1 MIIGMGGQILVCD
14 PNSQVQRALQVILRD
29 AGYKVRSTATGQAAL
44 DRVERRRPDAI
55 ILELLLPDID
65 GVELCRRLRELDD
78 VPILVLSSVDDQ
90 QAKID
95 AFESGADDYVTKP
108 FGPGELVARLAARL
122 RAAPSGLRFEA
133 DGLMIDITAQRAMIG
148 DEDVHLTATEFALLR
163 VLATSRGTV
172 SYRTLASKVWGPRR
186 ADPLPRIRTHIANL
200 RTKLDPD
207 QRRNLIV
214 TEVGVGYRFTGRS
227 HHARATRPRVASAS

>member
-1 MIIGMGGQILVCD
+1 MITRMGAQILVCD
-14 PNSQVQRALQVILRD
+14 ANSQVQRALQVILRD
-29 AGYKVRSTATGQAAL
+29 AGYKVRCTATGQAAL
-44 DRVERRRPDAI
+44 DRVVRRRPDAV

-65 GVELCRRLRELDD
+65 GIELCCRLRERDD
-78 VPILVLSSVDDQ
+78 MPILVLSSVDDQ

-122 RAAPSGLRFEA
+122 RAAPSSLKFEA
-133 DGLMIDITAQRAMIG
+133 DGLFIDITGQHVVIG

-186 ADPLPRIRTHIANL
+186 AAPVPRIRTHIANL
-200 RTKLDPD
+200 RCKLDPG

-227 HHARATRPRVASAS
+227 HRAPRTRPRVASAG

>member
-1 MIIGMGGQILVCD
+1 
-14 PNSQVQRALQVILRD
+14 
-29 AGYKVRSTATGQAAL
+29 
-44 DRVERRRPDAI
+44 
-55 ILELLLPDID
+55 
-65 GVELCRRLRELDD
+65 
-78 VPILVLSSVDDQ
+78 
-90 QAKID
+90 
-95 AFESGADDYVTKP
+95 
-108 FGPGELVARLAARL
+108 
-122 RAAPSGLRFEA
+122 
-133 DGLMIDITAQRAMIG
+133 MIDITAQRAMIG

-186 ADPLPRIRTHIANL
+186 AMLAHSHPYREFAHE
-200 RTKLDPD
+200 LDPD